1 MSTNMFNFLSLE
13 KFNELVDEY
22 LTSMPHNRREKALI
36 SCELS
41 HKIQEILQNPGE
53 KNHHIKLRNWAH
65 HHFSI
70 MNVNDT
76 ICVIEKKS
84 LKMICLKD
92 SLYTVIGGMH
102 RELQHAGYRKTYKA
116 VSLFVL
122 HVNVK

>member
-1 MSTNMFNFLSLE
+1 M
-13 KFNELVDEY
+13 EY
-22 LTSMPHNRREKALI
+22 LTSMPHNRREKVLI

-41 HKIQEILQNPGE
+41 HKIQEVLQNPGE
-53 KNHHIKLRNWAH
+53 KNHHIRLRNWAH
-65 HHFSI
+65 RH
-70 MNVNDT
+70 VDDT

-116 VSLFVL
+116 IIFLQNILCSILTQSF
-122 HVNVK
+122 K